1 MSSLIYASG
10 QVLENIKNSNNEL
23 ATLNPTAYAFGLCWS
38 FLTEKQRKEILAHTE
53 KMAKESESK

>member
-38 FLTEKQRKEILAHTE
+38 FLTEKQRKEILEYTE
-53 KMAKESESK
+53 KMAKESESN